1 MKKTYRM
8 YKENIIIEKSVAE
21 KIKNYMVLKE
31 EVEPI
36 IKSLRKDVKDEMI
49 SLGKDNVISNG
60 ICLSLKNGYDKT
72 TSDTETLKKDYPKI
86 YDKYKKTTSVDSSV
100 TITVAK

>member
-1 MKKTYRM
+1 MKKTFRM
-8 YKENIIIEKSVAE
+8 YKENIIIDKSVAE

-49 SLGKDNVISNG
+49 SNG

-72 TSDTETLKKDYPKI
+72 TIDTETLKKDYPKI